1 MFNKFVL
8 FPHNLGQLK
17 NGVQN
22 TPKIMKQFLNKDN
35 SYYEVI
41 DTNNMFYNLNKLYKI
56 NNSITGKRINIG
68 GDHSM
73 SIATVAH
80 TSNKYFNSK
89 VIWVDAH
96 ADINTYNSSKT
107 KNYHGMPLSFLTGM
121 SKNKKINYISN
132 FVPFRNILY
141 FGVRDLDPFEE
152 AVIKNKKI
160 KIITMNDIKE
170 DYNRCIGKVL
180 DFIKDDYVHLSFDV
194 DSLDPLMMPSTGTK
208 VINGLMLDEAKYLN
222 DILLER
228 TMLYNVDITE
238 LNLEIGSVS
247 DRVRSLNNTF
257 YIFKNYF
264 E

>member
-1 MFNKFVL
+1 MFNKFIL

-17 NGVQN
+17 NGVQK
-22 TPKIMKQFLNKDN
+22 TPNVIKNFLNKDHIF
-35 SYYEVI
+35 YEVVNTDNI
-41 DTNNMFYNLNKLYKI
+41 FNNLNKLYKI
-56 NNSITGKRINIG
+56 NNSINGKRINIG

-73 SIATVAH
+73 SIATIAH
-80 TSNKYFNSK
+80 TNNKFFNSK
-89 VIWVDAH
+89 IIWVDAH

-121 SKNKKINYISN
+121 SRNKKINYIN
-132 FVPFRNILY
+132 NYVPFRNILY

-160 KIITMNDIKE
+160 KVITMNDIKE

-180 DFIKDDYVHLSFDV
+180 EFIKDDFVHLSFDV
-194 DSLDPLMMPSTGTK
+194 DSLDPLLIPCTGTAVK
-208 VINGLMLDEAKYLN
+208 DGLMLEEAKYLN

-228 TMLYNVDITE
+228 TKVYNVDITE
-238 LNLEIGSVS
+238 LNLEIGNT
-247 DRVRSLNNTF
+247 DNKIKSLSNTF
-257 YIFKNYF
+257 FIFKNYF